1 MNFKGAFAL
10 LQKIGRSLMLPVS
23 VLPVAGILLGAGNA
37 MVRSDQTWVHSV
49 GLFMEQ
55 GGGAVFG
62 AMPILFAIGVALGL
76 TKNEGAAALAAAVGY
91 VVLLATLG
99 VLATGLSKGVIP
111 ALTIDPELIGPV
123 MGIPSLNTGVFGG
136 IIIGGVAAYLFNK
149 YYKVKLPQ
157 YLGFFA
163 GKRLVP
169 ILTAFAAMALSFVL
183 AIVWPPIA
191 RGIAV
196 VSEWASQE
204 NPEAAF
210 ALYGV
215 VERSL
220 IPFGLHHIWN
230 SPFFFEI
237 GSFTLPDG
245 SVITGELQRYAKGD
259 PNAGNLAGAYLFK
272 MWGLPAAGFAMWH
285 CARPE
290 EKKRVG
296 GLMMSAALTSF
307 LTGITE
313 PLEFAFLFVA
323 PRLYAAHALLSGA
336 AFTLC
341 IVLGIKHGTTFSHGL
356 FDYIALFPQSTNA
369 LWLLVLG
376 PAWGALYYGVF
387 RFMIQVFDLKTPGR
401 EDVSTASAEAVEHSS
416 EAVAA
421 QLVAAFG
428 GAKNLKSLDAC
439 ITRLRI
445 EVVDVSLV
453 DKDRLKDLGSSGT
466 VVIGSGV
473 QSIFGPLAEIYKT
486 EMQEYI
492 DAGGQGAATPASPT
506 RASASATRATP
517 PTSAR
522 RGRGEVPVDIDGLL
536 SGLGGARNIV
546 DLGACATTRIRLSVK
561 DGGAVDLL
569 RLKQAG
575 VMASV
580 KVTDDLLHLIV
591 GWQAESLA
599 EELRAAC
606 A

>member
-23 VLPVAGILLGAGNA
+23 VLPVAGILLGVGNA
-37 MVRSDQTWVHSV
+37 MAKSGSPTIHLIGS
-49 GLFMEQ
+49 FMEQ

-62 AMPILFAIGVALGL
+62 AMPILFAIGVSLGL

-91 VVLLATLG
+91 VVLLGTLG
-99 VLATGLSKGVIP
+99 VLAETLSKGAIP
-111 ALTIDPELIGPV
+111 ALSVDPKLIKPI
-123 MGIPSLNTGVFGG
+123 MGIKSLDTGVFGG
-136 IIIGGVAAYLFNK
+136 IMVGAVAAVLFNR
-149 YYKVKLPQ
+149 YYKLKLPQ

-169 ILTAFAAMALSFVL
+169 ILTAFAAMGLALLLSV
-183 AIVWPPIA
+183 VWPPIA

-196 VSEWASQE
+196 VSNWAAHE

-210 ALYGV
+210 AMYGV

-230 SPFFFEI
+230 SPFFFEV
-237 GSFTLPDG
+237 GEFT
-245 SVITGELQRYAKGD
+245 TAAGEVVRGEIPRYLKGD
-259 PNAGNLAGAYLFK
+259 PSAGNLAGGYLFK
-272 MWGLPAAGFAMWH
+272 MWGLPAAGLAMWH

-290 EKKRVG
+290 EKARVG
-296 GLMMSAALTSF
+296 GLMLSAALTSF

-323 PRLYAAHALLSGA
+323 PRLYGVHALLSGA

-341 IVLGIKHGTTFSHGL
+341 IMLGIKHGTTFSHGL
-356 FDYIALFPQSTNA
+356 IDYVSIFSQSKNA
-369 LWLLVLG
+369 LLLLIVG
-376 PAWGALYYGVF
+376 PIWAGLYYGVF
-387 RFMIQVFDLKTPGR
+387 RFMIQTFDLKTPGR
-401 EDVSTASAEAVEHSS
+401 EDASMATGAVTEISAEGM
-416 EAVAA
+416 AA
-421 QLVAAFG
+421 QLVGAFG
-428 GAKNLKSLDAC
+428 GAQNLKSLDAC

-445 EVVDVSLV
+445 EVADVSLV
-453 DKDRLKDLGSSGT
+453 NKDRLKELGSSGT

-473 QSIFGPLAEIYKT
+473 QSIFGPLAENYKT

-492 DAGGQGAATPASPT
+492 DAGGQGASAPAPQTAPTAPATPS
-506 RASASATRATP
+506 
-517 PTSAR
+517 R
-522 RGRGEVPVDIDGLL
+522 RSRDETPVDLDALL
-536 SGLGGARNIV
+536 SGLGGKNNISN
-546 DLGACATTRIRLSVK
+546 LSACATTRLRLNVK
-561 DGGAVDLL
+561 DSSVVDLAGL
-569 RLKQAG
+569 RKAG

-580 KVTDDLLHLIV
+580 KVQDDLLHLIV
-591 GWQAESLA
+591 GWQAETLA